1 MMAVGTQKG
10 LHISNYLGNEAS
22 EGDHFAPDW
31 SVMSMYVVDSN
42 F

>member
-10 LHISNYLGNEAS
+10 LHISNYLGNEGS
-22 EGDHFAPDW
+22 EDHFAPDW
-31 SVMSMYVVDSN
+31 SAMSMYVVDSN